1 MSDTPNMDPRTEL
14 AGKRTTLATFRTAQ
28 ALDRTTLAWIR
39 TTLTMGSFGFGMIG
53 FFRTVEPNRRLTGLG
68 CGRCGSKASQRAEF
82 AEDVQEHQQISARV
96 VQGRFAHA
104 FANAFNV

>member
-1 MSDTPNMDPRTEL
+1 MDSL
-14 AGKRTTLATFRTAQ
+14 
-28 ALDRTTLAWIR
+28 
-39 TTLTMGSFGFGMIG
+39 GFGMIG
-53 FFRTVEPNRRLTGLG
+53 FFRTVEANRRLTGLG

-104 FANAFNV
+104 FANAFNAYSEGRTCWAMLFSAMSRAD